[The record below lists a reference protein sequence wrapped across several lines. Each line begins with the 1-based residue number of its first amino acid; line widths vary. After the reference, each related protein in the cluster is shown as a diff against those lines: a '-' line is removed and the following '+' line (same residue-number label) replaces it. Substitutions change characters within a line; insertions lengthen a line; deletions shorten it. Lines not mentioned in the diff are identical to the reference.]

1 MSLLNT
7 GMAKDK
13 EYEDA
18 GTSSMSKNGAASTED
33 PNITTFRGT
42 TIAVYVHKHYA
53 DRVEDF
59 LLRPLHHQIPWK
71 TMLHRHNL
79 LESSMESTTDAASST
94 TDDPALKT
102 QPTAAITT
110 ATTTSTTTKIISDDN
125 NKDQDGS
132 HWNKNNKMSV
142 MDTTETSGMSHER
155 RGHLVAL
162 MEDIARPVHTMS
174 AMARQ
179 NICWVMKLTHQ
190 MIIVLPSNNGGI
202 IPMEEI
208 ATQIFGT
215 LPVSAIPLV
224 DTSNNN
230 KQSLRVDVYPKKYT
244 DGICLGLQH
253 AFYDSKTKSQ
263 SEEAV
268 KSRPQVPYEGPIAMT
283 KSASKCSHRLAII
296 VTATTAIHDGDGEQN
311 DKTVNPLNN
320 SGSWRVRWGW
330 MDRSQPDDKN
340 IMELRCNEF
349 GAQDIS
355 NVSPD
360 HVTGGEIGGKSVPL
374 ETPLSRAYYKLD
386 QVFDEILER
395 PNSYEA
401 QVIQTIQKL
410 GASAA
415 DLGSAP
421 G

>member
-1 MSLLNT
+1 MT
-7 GMAKDK
+7 KDK

-18 GTSSMSKNGAASTED
+18 GISSTANNDVDASTEK
-33 PNITTFRGT
+33 PKISTFCGT
-42 TIAVYVHKHYA
+42 TLAVYVHKHYA
-53 DRVEDF
+53 DRVEEF
-59 LLRPLHHQIPWK
+59 LLKPLHHQIPWK
-71 TMLHRHNL
+71 TMLHQRNRAASI
-79 LESSMESTTDAASST
+79 ESSTSDTAVSSAG
-94 TDDPALKT
+94 DPA
-102 QPTAAITT
+102 QE
-110 ATTTSTTTKIISDDN
+110 TSTTEASTIATTKVATSTTPKTISGDN
-125 NKDQDGS
+125 TADKNDS
-132 HWNKNNKMSV
+132 HVQKKMSV

-162 MEDIARPVHTMS
+162 MEDIARPIHTMS

-190 MIIVLPSNNGGI
+190 TIIASSNATTPGS

-208 ATQIFGT
+208 AQQIFGT
-215 LPVSAIPLV
+215 LPVNAIPLV
-224 DTSNNN
+224 DSNDTNNN

-263 SEEAV
+263 SAEEA
-268 KSRPQVPYEGPIAMT
+268 KARPEVPYEGPISMT
-283 KSASKCSHRLAII
+283 RSASKCSHRLSII
-296 VTATTAIHDGDGEQN
+296 VTASSITASHDDGDVQN
-311 DKTVNPLNN
+311 DKTADPLSKSNTL
-320 SGSWRVRWGW
+320 RVCWGW
-330 MDRSQPDDKN
+330 ADRSEPDDKN

-360 HVTGGEIGGKSVPL
+360 HVTGGEIGGKVVSL

-386 QVFDEILER
+386 QVFEEILER
-395 PNSYEA
+395 PDSYEA
-401 QVIQTIQKL
+401 KVLQTIQKL
-410 GASAA
+410 EASAA